1 MAAHI
6 KSLAI
11 LSSRSQWTHEIYL
24 SPLES
29 SLCCCHLSIV
39 AGWLSSRDSSRANL
53 ILPSVCQYRQSKII
67 ARHQIFMSSELKP
80 DRIVPYYLSAEPI
93 DLCCKSWLRGVL
105 WNHSPKTWGTIWL
118 PMCPALPPEQPH
130 YPINTTLRGDVCV
143 CLCLCVCILQALR
156 QHLDLLHR
164 RKACS
169 TVSTQREPCREAL
182 CKHSWVVVCMR
193 VCVRLCV
200 HGAKLYRNV
209 CFCICVGECGRV
221 EVSNVTKS

>member
-1 MAAHI
+1 MHI

-67 ARHQIFMSSELKP
+67 ARHQIFMTSELKP
-80 DRIVPYYLSAEPI
+80 DRTVPYYLSFEPI
-93 DLCCKSWLRGVL
+93 NWPRDLDLCCKSCLWPMEAEQWGAM
-105 WNHSPKTWGTIWL
+105 WNHNPKTSGRLWL
-118 PMCPALPPEQPH
+118 PLCPALPTEQPH
-130 YPINTTLRGDVCV
+130 YPINTSLRGDGCV

-182 CKHSWVVVCMR
+182 CKHSWVVVCMC
-193 VCVRLCV
+193 VCVCV
-200 HGAKLYRNV
+200 VLNYTAV
-209 CFCICVGECGRV
+209 CVFVYVWASVGE
-221 EVSNVTKS
+221 